1 MKLKP
6 PKQPSLPTP
15 NPRLYLVMGVIA
27 AGFVILVSRLWYL
40 QIVEGEKHADTSFT
54 QKMHEERLEGPR
66 GLIFARDPNVI
77 LADTRP
83 ARDVIIIP
91 AECDAPKEVAE
102 RLASVLNVDR
112 DGLLDEINAH
122 LQSKF
127 INKGEKLNG
136 RTFRQSEKLLP
147 YGQVYVKRD
156 ISRWEL
162 GRLYESIYAL
172 PGLHVMVRPQRF
184 YLHGKTAGQLL
195 GYLGEIN
202 EKELATLAPNYKSG
216 DVIGK
221 AGLELLYEDKLHGS
235 DGSVI
240 VSRHASLYSRP
251 QLSTDD
257 IGTPSVA
264 IDTRGRQ
271 LEEIVRQDSI
281 PGKPLHVTLD
291 LELQQE
297 AERLLASRLDTHP
310 TVGSLVALNADTG
323 EILAMASVPGYDPN
337 AFVSRNRSDERIALL
352 NDEMRPMEHR
362 AYRNQYPPGSIF
374 KIAMAITALEEGIVT
389 ADTHITCHGYYK
401 DHGVRCWRWKFGG
414 HRSINIVD
422 ALSQSCDVFFYE
434 LGLQLTRTYVNG
446 NARYNADPIHK
457 WGKKFGLGVP
467 TGVDL
472 IGELPGLVPSM
483 AWKRESVGPGAKR
496 SEYLIYPGEI
506 AMISIG
512 QSYVEATPLQ
522 NAQLMAMVLNGGRR
536 VTPYINLDNEPD
548 QSEPVCS
555 AATIALVQEG
565 LRRCIEDDITPT
577 GTGVIAQIDGMDVLG
592 KTGSAQIVNRSVQ
605 EKYGEE
611 EDIPRKF
618 RDHAWFVAG
627 VFDREPK
634 LAVCAMVEHGH
645 HGNTA
650 AGPLARELLRYF
662 YDRKVAP
669 DDYSSPITI
678 AQSTDAS

>member
-1 MKLKP
+1 
-6 PKQPSLPTP
+6 
-15 NPRLYLVMGVIA
+15 MGVIT
-27 AGFVILVSRLWYL
+27 AGFVILISRLWYL
-40 QIVEGEKHADTSFT
+40 QIVEGQEYADTSVT

-66 GLIFARDPNVI
+66 GRIFARDPNVI

-91 AECDAPKEVAE
+91 AECDAPQEVVG
-102 RLASVLNVDR
+102 RLATILNVDG

-122 LQSKF
+122 LESKF
-127 INKGEKLNG
+127 INKGERLNG
-136 RTFRQSEKLLP
+136 RMFRQSEKLMP

-172 PGLHVMVRPQRF
+172 PGLHVMVRPQRY

-195 GYLGEIN
+195 GYLGEVN
-202 EKELATLAPNYKSG
+202 DRELAALAPDYKAG

-221 AGLELLYEDKLHGS
+221 AGLELLHEAKLHGS

-240 VSRHASLYSRP
+240 VSRHASRFSRP

-264 IDTRGRQ
+264 IDTRGRR
-271 LEEIVRQDSI
+271 LKEMFREDSI

-297 AERLLASRLDTHP
+297 AERLLASRLDAHP

-323 EILAMASVPGYDPN
+323 EILAMASAPGYDPN
-337 AFVSRNRSDERIALL
+337 AFVSNGRSDERIALL

-362 AYRNQYPPGSIF
+362 AYRNQYPPGSVF
-374 KIAMAITALEEGIVT
+374 KIAMAITALEQGIIS
-389 ADTHITCHGYYK
+389 ADTHILCQGSNYK
-401 DHGVRCWRWKFGG
+401 NYGVRCWRWELGG
-414 HRSINIVD
+414 HQSINVVD
-422 ALSQSCDVFFYE
+422 ALSQSCDIFFYE
-434 LGLQLTRTYVNG
+434 VGLRMTEYTVGERTKWDVD
-446 NARYNADPIHK
+446 RIHE
-457 WGKKFGLGVP
+457 WGKNFGLGVP

-472 IGELPGLVPSM
+472 LGELSGLVPSM
-483 AWKRESVGPGAKR
+483 AWKRDSVGPGAER
-496 SEYLIYPGEI
+496 WEYDIYPAEI

-536 VTPYINLDNEPD
+536 VIPYVNQDAAPD
-548 QSEPVCS
+548 ELSEPICS
-555 AATIALVQEG
+555 EATIALVQEG
-565 LRRCIEDDITPT
+565 LRRCIEDEKTPSGT
-577 GTGVIAQIDGMDVLG
+577 GTIARIEGLDVLG
-592 KTGSAQIVNRSVQ
+592 KTGSAQIVSRSVQ

-611 EDIPRKF
+611 ENIPYRF

-650 AGPLARELLRYF
+650 AGPLARELLRFF
-662 YDRKVAP
+662 YERPSAP
-669 DDYSSPITI
+669 DDYARPITV
-678 AQSTDAS
+678 AQGADAP